1 MSKNLMRQVFVDTK
15 IQVVKYE
22 KKREQIFKK

>member
-1 MSKNLMRQVFVDTK
+1 MSKNLMRQIFVDTK

-22 KKREQIFKK
+22 KKWEQIFKK